1 MSEYDV
7 LIEKEAKKG
16 LKNAPRNVQNKFFKW
31 VDLVESIGLPAV
43 CKIPGFHDEPLKGK
57 RKSQRSIRLNR
68 AWRAIYRV
76 ESPGKVTLVLV
87 EEISKHE
94 Y

>member
-1 MSEYDV
+1 MSYDV
-7 LIEKEAKKG
+7 LIERDAKKG
-16 LKNAPRNVQNKFFKW
+16 LKSAPPNVQNKFYKW
-31 VDLVESIGLPAV
+31 VELVESLGLPAV
-43 CKIPGFHDEPLKGK
+43 RKIPGFHDEPLKGK
-57 RKSQRSIRLNR
+57 RKGQRSIRLNK

-76 ESPGKVTLVLV
+76 ATPEKITLVLV